1 MKKGGVTELSIGNA
15 KKNELFFGAS
25 RASVYLC
32 PQKTIQK
39 GKTMSKEALEHLRDH
54 FLLTLSPMDINW
66 LLNELSAKLQ
76 QQETFKPYT
85 MDEINAMIDEGERQI
100 ANGEY
105 YSTEQVMDML
115 AEELGLSDEEYLAAS
130 KKKRSELELEKAV

>member
-1 MKKGGVTELSIGNA
+1 
-15 KKNELFFGAS
+15 
-25 RASVYLC
+25 
-32 PQKTIQK
+32 
-39 GKTMSKEALEHLRDH
+39 MSKEALEHLRDH
-54 FLLTLSPMDINW
+54 ILLTLSPMDINW